1 MLPAFVFVCNLSA
14 YGQQRP
20 VLTED
25 PRLIPQGTLDVETGF
40 AFEKRAVYRLSAL
53 EGTHLSLLPSGLHFG
68 LGERAEFQLTGTVHD
83 YLRTSDGGRYSDF
96 GDISLSTKMKI
107 VGESHNVPVIAFRP
121 TVTLPN
127 ANQAS
132 GLGLNTTRFFASI
145 LAGKTIRRAFV
156 FGNIGSG
163 IMDNPTHAGVQDDVL
178 TFGLAASVPMTNRMN
193 WLGEFSGVKNPRDN
207 PAPGSETRRQIRTG
221 IQITAIG
228 VRWDAGVMAGLT
240 RVDPR
245 YGIAFG
251 MTKRFGK

>member
-1 MLPAFVFVCNLSA
+1 VWSFSPPCGSPRRGLLVRGLQSA
-14 YGQQRP
+14 A
-20 VLTED
+20 ED
-25 PRLIPQGTLDVETGF
+25 
-40 AFEKRAVYRLSAL
+40 
-53 EGTHLSLLPSGLHFG
+53 
-68 LGERAEFQLTGTVHD
+68 
-83 YLRTSDGGRYSDF
+83 
-96 GDISLSTKMKI
+96 
-107 VGESHNVPVIAFRP
+107 
-121 TVTLPN
+121 
-127 ANQAS
+127 
-132 GLGLNTTRFFASI
+132 
-145 LAGKTIRRAFV
+145 
-156 FGNIGSG
+156 
-163 IMDNPTHAGVQDDVL
+163 AGVQDDVL